1 MGNRIAEIVRKTK
14 ETDIRLR
21 LDLDGQGQA
30 EVKTGVGFLD
40 HMLELLSKHSG
51 IDLGDRAGIRRY
63 GHAVLPMDETLV
75 TCAVDLGGRAFW
87 VWNAPMPSAKI
98 GTFDSELVAD
108 FWQAFTTNA
117 RLNLHVLLHYG
128 RNTHHVS
135 EAIFKGL
142 GKLGDVDSLKTIHG
156 YFDDKEADVA
166 KAALMSAAEIRNVS
180 SIDLMINLMKKY
192 EKIDEQAKKS
202 GGGYGVPYG
211 GGQDP
216 KQKLAKDVLPTII
229 KALQTITHEKWA
241 TTKEW
246 EIWWNRYKA
255 TFKIDK

>member
-1 MGNRIAEIVRKTK
+1 MSKMLAT
-14 ETDIRLR
+14 L
-21 LDLDGQGQA
+21 
-30 EVKTGVGFLD
+30 GFLFVG
-40 HMLELLSKHSG
+40 LLSA
-51 IDLGDRAGIRRY
+51 RADDNKEVEESMIRFKK
-63 GHAVLPMDETLV
+63 GMA
-75 TCAVDLGGRAFW
+75 
-87 VWNAPMPSAKI
+87 NPSAPARAAA
-98 GTFDSELVAD
+98 VAD
-108 FWQAFTTNA
+108 LARTPSEKAAVAIGSLLGSEADAVKIAAGEGLGNFTDYKKVATPLLIA
-117 RLNLHVLLHYG
+117 GLNSNVKEPK
-128 RNTHHVS
+128 VV

-180 SIDLMINLMKKY
+180 SIDVMITLMKKY
-192 EKIDEQAKKS
+192 EKIDEQAKKGG

-211 GGQDP
+211 GGADP

-246 EIWWNRYKA
+246 EIWWNKYKA

>member
-1 MGNRIAEIVRKTK
+1 MFKTLA
-14 ETDIRLR
+14 TL
-21 LDLDGQGQA
+21 
-30 EVKTGVGFLD
+30 GFLFVG
-40 HMLELLSKHSG
+40 LLSA
-51 IDLGDRAGIRRY
+51 RADDNKEVEEAMIKFKKGM
-63 GHAVLPMDETLV
+63 A
-75 TCAVDLGGRAFW
+75 
-87 VWNAPMPSAKI
+87 NPSAPARAAAVADLARTPSDKAAVAIGSLLGSEADPVKI
-98 GTFDSELVAD
+98 AAAEGLGNFTDYKKIVTPMLVAGLSS
-108 FWQAFTTNA
+108 NA
-117 RLNLHVLLHYG
+117 KEIKVL
-128 RNTHHVS
+128 

-142 GKLGDVDSLKTIHG
+142 GKLGDPDALKTIHG
-156 YFDDKEADVA
+156 YFDEKDSDIA
-166 KAALMSAAEIRNVS
+166 KAALMSAAEIRKVD

-202 GGGYGVPYG
+202 GTGYAQPY

-246 EIWWNRYKA
+246 EIWWNKYKA

>member
-1 MGNRIAEIVRKTK
+1 MSKTLA
-14 ETDIRLR
+14 IL
-21 LDLDGQGQA
+21 
-30 EVKTGVGFLD
+30 GFLLVG
-40 HMLELLSKHSG
+40 MLSA
-51 IDLGDRAGIRRY
+51 RADDNKEVEESLIRFKK
-63 GHAVLPMDETLV
+63 GMA
-75 TCAVDLGGRAFW
+75 
-87 VWNAPMPSAKI
+87 NPSAPARAAA
-98 GTFDSELVAD
+98 VAD
-108 FWQAFTTNA
+108 LARTPSEKAAVAIGSLLGSEADAVKIAAGEGLGNFTDYKKVVTPLLLAGLNSNA
-117 RLNLHVLLHYG
+117 KEFKVL
-128 RNTHHVS
+128 

-142 GKLGDVDSLKTIHG
+142 GKLGDPESLKTIHG

-180 SIDLMINLMKKY
+180 SIDLMISLMKKY

-202 GGGYGVPYG
+202 SGGYGVPYG
-211 GGQDP
+211 GTDP

-246 EIWWNRYKA
+246 EIWWNKYKA

>member
-1 MGNRIAEIVRKTK
+1 MFKTLA
-14 ETDIRLR
+14 TL
-21 LDLDGQGQA
+21 
-30 EVKTGVGFLD
+30 GFLFVG
-40 HMLELLSKHSG
+40 LLSA
-51 IDLGDRAGIRRY
+51 RADDNKEVEEAMIKFKKGM
-63 GHAVLPMDETLV
+63 A
-75 TCAVDLGGRAFW
+75 
-87 VWNAPMPSAKI
+87 NPSAPARAAAVADLARTPSDKAAVAIGSLLGSEADPVKI
-98 GTFDSELVAD
+98 AAAEGLGNFTDYKKIVTPMLVAGLSS
-108 FWQAFTTNA
+108 NA
-117 RLNLHVLLHYG
+117 KEIKVL
-128 RNTHHVS
+128 

-142 GKLGDVDSLKTIHG
+142 GKLGDPDALKTIHG
-156 YFDDKEADVA
+156 YFDEKDSDIA
-166 KAALMSAAEIRNVS
+166 KAALMSAAEIRNIS

-202 GGGYGVPYG
+202 GTGYAQPY

-246 EIWWNRYKA
+246 EIWWNKYKA

>member
-1 MGNRIAEIVRKTK
+1 MSKMLAT
-14 ETDIRLR
+14 L
-21 LDLDGQGQA
+21 
-30 EVKTGVGFLD
+30 GFLFVG
-40 HMLELLSKHSG
+40 LLSA
-51 IDLGDRAGIRRY
+51 RADDNKEVEESMIRFKK
-63 GHAVLPMDETLV
+63 GMA
-75 TCAVDLGGRAFW
+75 
-87 VWNAPMPSAKI
+87 NPSAPARAAA
-98 GTFDSELVAD
+98 VAD
-108 FWQAFTTNA
+108 LARTPSEKAAVAIGSLLGSEADAVKIAAGEGLGNFTDYKKVATPLLIA
-117 RLNLHVLLHYG
+117 GLNSNVKEPK
-128 RNTHHVS
+128 VV

-180 SIDLMINLMKKY
+180 SIDVMITLMKKY
-192 EKIDEQAKKS
+192 EKIDEQAKKG

-211 GGQDP
+211 GDDP
-216 KQKLAKDVLPTII
+216 KGKLAKDVLPAII

-246 EIWWNRYKA
+246 EIWWNKYKA